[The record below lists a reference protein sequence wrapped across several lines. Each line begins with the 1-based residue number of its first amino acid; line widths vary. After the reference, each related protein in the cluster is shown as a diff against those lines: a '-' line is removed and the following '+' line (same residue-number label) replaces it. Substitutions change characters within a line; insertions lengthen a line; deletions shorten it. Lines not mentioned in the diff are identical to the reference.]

1 MNKELAE
8 AWGAKEGYGLL
19 VTALDGEGPAKK
31 AGLKVGDIIFKA
43 DGKKV
48 EAGEDLSG
56 LLQDKK
62 KGDKVKLEIVRD
74 KKVRTVEVPV
84 AEDEKSNSAVIRDP
98 EDLAALMQERTAKTQ
113 VQIDKMIQ
121 DYRKSE
127 IIEPQDDYLRKHQW
141 ELPDGLSD
149 ELIKKMKGNRV
160 ITNI

>member
-1 MNKELAE
+1 M
-8 AWGAKEGYGLL
+8 
-19 VTALDGEGPAKK
+19 
-31 AGLKVGDIIFKA
+31 
-43 DGKKV
+43 
-48 EAGEDLSG
+48 
-56 LLQDKK
+56 
-62 KGDKVKLEIVRD
+62 
-74 KKVRTVEVPV
+74 